1 MTAVRVEVEAEADW
15 PENKHRHVFGPREKA
30 KIKQSPISPEL
41 KFAKFLRHGGS
52 VLRPPQGDWA
62 IENGRKGDHYSIE
75 GICEDEADEF
85 VMNFS
90 VVEAISIRAEN
101 EHCMSEAEINLF
113 NAQQGDSQI
122 PAFEVGFAGVLMKVD
137 LYLEPN
143 YVNFSKLKVFE
154 GYAPT
159 SNRQG
164 WYEDYNSFPE
174 ELMRHGIPKLPIE
187 EYRLSA
193 SSVDGSNEI
202 IGGDIVG
209 GWIGSLKRY
218 YGGSYELNI
227 PVYWFVENDDFST
240 PKIFTTCLQK
250 TYIYEN
256 GKMRI
261 EKFGKA
267 VERSL
272 NESLD

>member
-1 MTAVRVEVEAEADW
+1 L
-15 PENKHRHVFGPREKA
+15 
-30 KIKQSPISPEL
+30 PEL
-41 KFAKFLRHGGS
+41 KFAKLLPYGGS
-52 VLRPPQGDWA
+52 VLPFSKGVW
-62 IENGRKGDHYSIE
+62 IIKNGRKGDFYTVE
-75 GICEDEADEF
+75 GACEEDDSFEF

-90 VVEAISIRAEN
+90 VVEPISIRAEN
-101 EHCMSEAEINLF
+101 EHCMTEAEINLF
-113 NAQQGDSQI
+113 NAQQGFPQM
-122 PAFEVGFAGVLMKVD
+122 PALKAGFAGVLMKVD

-143 YVNFSKLKVFE
+143 YVSFSKLKVFE

-164 WYEDYNSFPE
+164 WYEDYNFFPE
-174 ELMRHGIPKLPIE
+174 ELMQHGTPNLPIE
-187 EYRLSA
+187 EYMLSA
-193 SSVDGSNEI
+193 SAVEVSNKI
-202 IGGDIVG
+202 SGGDVVG
-209 GWIGSLKRY
+209 GWIGSLERY

-227 PVYWFVENDDFST
+227 PVYWFVVDDDFST
-240 PKIFTTCLQK
+240 PKLFTTCVQK

-272 NESLD
+272 NESPD